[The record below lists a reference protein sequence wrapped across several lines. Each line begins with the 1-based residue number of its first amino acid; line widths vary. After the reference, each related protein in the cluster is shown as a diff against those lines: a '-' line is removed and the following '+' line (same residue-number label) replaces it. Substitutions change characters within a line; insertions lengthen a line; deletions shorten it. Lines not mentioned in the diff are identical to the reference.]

1 VSCCPQVRGAC
12 DTVYPALSLDRAL
25 PTRLSPDRPPSLH
38 TLRRRLLVGFVRGFL
53 GIMQPSDSSPVPRQL
68 RLLDFL
74 SRPGIAHATAG
85 QTRSPRF
92 RRDPFERDVAFDPG
106 RASAPRIAAPHILP
120 SARVNASAPA
130 VSVFRGS
137 IPHPTQLLCTLR
149 RGRHLPRRNTRYQ
162 ADATPY
168 LGRTYTGWIA
178 PASPGAPL
186 STPCRSSRRTALVLS
201 RSVLESDGAVS
212 GSIRIRGQAARS
224 NSL

>member
-1 VSCCPQVRGAC
+1 M
-12 DTVYPALSLDRAL
+12 

-38 TLRRRLLVGFVRGFL
+38 TLRRRVLVGFVRGFL

-186 STPCRSSRRTALVLS
+186 TLSSPTKASLFRIMLWRCWASSEHGIARLERMIWRSAGNR
-201 RSVLESDGAVS
+201 
-212 GSIRIRGQAARS
+212 QAG
-224 NSL
+224 

>member
-1 VSCCPQVRGAC
+1 M
-12 DTVYPALSLDRAL
+12 DRAL

-38 TLRRRLLVGFVRGFL
+38 TLRRRVLVGFVRGFL

-168 LGRTYTGWIA
+168 LGRTFTGWIA

-186 STPCRSSRRTALVLS
+186 STPCRSSRRTIIHAFRRRVQSSALS
-201 RSVLESDGAVS
+201 IILE
-212 GSIRIRGQAARS
+212 
-224 NSL
+224 